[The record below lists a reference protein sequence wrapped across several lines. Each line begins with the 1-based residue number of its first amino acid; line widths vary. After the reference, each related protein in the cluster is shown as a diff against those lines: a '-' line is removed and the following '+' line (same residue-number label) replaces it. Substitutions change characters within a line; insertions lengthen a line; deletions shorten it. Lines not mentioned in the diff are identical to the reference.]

1 MGSKHMCGFQNI
13 VVVFFPDHINELFF
27 LCFFFHFCFFSFVFS
42 ERGSSLTHKRAVVM
56 ISLGE

>member
-13 VVVFFPDHINELFF
+13 VVVFSDHINELFF
-27 LCFFFHFCFFSFVFS
+27 LFCFFSFVFS

-56 ISLGE
+56 IGLGE